1 MLLGADIG
9 GTKTLVGLFDRG
21 PDRPIPTITR
31 EYVTL
36 DFESFEELV
45 MTFLAEAGVGRI
57 EAACAGV
64 AGPVV
69 GQVARLTSAAWV
81 ADMAAVARRLDNC
94 PADLVNDLQAM
105 AAAIPVLT
113 RDEVCVLQEGFVRPD
128 GNAAILA
135 AGTGMGQ
142 GLLHNVNGVFVPIA
156 SEGGHADFAART
168 PREMALVDELR
179 LIHGRVEV
187 EIVLSGRGFV
197 NLFRFT
203 HGTQDVRRACP
214 VVGDAFDEHEIAPAA
229 SAAALERRCPRCV
242 EALEMFVEA
251 YGAEAGNVGL
261 RAMATAGVYIGG
273 GIAPKILPALQDG
286 RFMDAFLDK
295 APMVD
300 LLRTLPVRVIVNP
313 AAALLGSAVLAGA
326 LD

>member
-1 MLLGADIG
+1 MLLAADIG
-9 GTKTLVGLFDRG
+9 GTKTLIGLFDRG
-21 PDRPIPTITR
+21 SDRPIPKITR

-36 DFESFEELV
+36 DFESFEELA
-45 MTFLAEAGVGRI
+45 MTFVEESGAGPVEAV
-57 EAACAGV
+57 CAGV

-81 ADMAAVARRLDNC
+81 ADMAAVARRLGNC

-105 AAAIPVLT
+105 AAAIPVL
-113 RDEVCVLQEGFVRPD
+113 RPDEVCVLQDGIVRSD

-142 GLLHNVNGVFVPIA
+142 GLLHHVNGVFVPIA

-179 LIHGRVEV
+179 TIHGRVEV
-187 EIVLSGRGFV
+187 ELVLSGRGFV

-229 SAAALERRCPRCV
+229 SAVALEGRCPRCV
-242 EALEMFVEA
+242 EALEMFAEA

-295 APMVD
+295 SPMDD
-300 LLRTLPVRVIVNP
+300 LLRSLPVRVIVNP
-313 AAALLGSAVLAGA
+313 AAALLGAAALAAA
-326 LD
+326 LE